1 MVVHIA
7 IQELFTG
14 SVLSP
19 LCALFVARPTSAVE
33 DSSRYMTFRQVHRSG
48 EHWNF
53 LIIVFIAAEPCKF
66 ETAPAPSRENY
77 PGSGSGSGSEQNVPA
92 APAPAPDKVCRF
104 RRLRLRIPATLPSRN
119 CLPAVSSL
127 CAVFVAQPTSV
138 GHSSTYNRSG
148 KHWYFLINVLHRH
161 PGIVYRQRSPSVPC
175 SWPGQHL
182 SNTVRRITAP
192 VSIGIF

>member
-1 MVVHIA
+1 MSNKKKMVVHIA

-14 SVLSP
+14 SVLP

-33 DSSRYMTFRQVHRSG
+33 NSSRYMTFRQAHRPG

-66 ETAPAPSRENY
+66 GTAPAPSRENY
-77 PGSGSGSGSEQNVPA
+77 PGSGSGSGSEQNISATP

-119 CLPAVSSL
+119 GLPAVSPL
-127 CAVFVAQPTSV
+127 YALFVAQPTSV
-138 GHSSTYNRSG
+138 EHSSTYNRSG
-148 KHWYFLINVLHRH
+148 KHWHFLITVLHRH
-161 PGIVYRQRSPSVPC
+161 PGIVYRQRSPYVPC
-175 SWPGQHL
+175 S
-182 SNTVRRITAP
+182 
-192 VSIGIF
+192 

>member
-1 MVVHIA
+1 M
-7 IQELFTG
+7 
-14 SVLSP
+14 SSP

-33 DSSRYMTFRQVHRSG
+33 NNSRYMTFRQAHRPG

-66 ETAPAPSRENY
+66 GTAPAPSRENY
-77 PGSGSGSGSEQNVPA
+77 PGSGSGSGSEQNIPA
-92 APAPAPDKVCRF
+92 APAPAPAPDKVCRF

-119 CLPAVSSL
+119 CLPAASPL

-138 GHSSTYNRSG
+138 EHSSTYNRSG
-148 KHWYFLINVLHRH
+148 KHWYFLINVLHCH

-182 SNTVRRITAP
+182 SNTVRRITAL
-192 VSIGIF
+192 VSIGIS